1 MTADGQPACTP
12 APTLPLPTDQIDD
25 SIALALV
32 KLLGRRRFL
41 QAAAGGTAALLAA
54 ACASA
59 PAASPTAASTSAPA
73 PAPTSAAATA
83 PTSAPTA
90 AATSAPAAAATTVS
104 QPGTPTKSA
113 ATTASGAGG
122 KAPWVYVFNT
132 GSHDVTVID
141 SATNGVLATRPLSAT
156 IRWLSNEQNYW
167 DGENIWSYDFPNNK
181 LQAVVIDPKAMKVV
195 KTIDTGTL
203 GPGHSL
209 MLTPDKK
216 RAVVNAAGS
225 NVINVIDTAAG
236 QVTDKIDT
244 GKFP

>member
-12 APTLPLPTDQIDD
+12 APTLPLPTDPIDD

-41 QAAAGGTAALLAA
+41 QAAAGGTATLLAA
-54 ACASA
+54 ACAST
-59 PAASPTAASTSAPA
+59 PAASPTAAPTSAP
-73 PAPTSAAATA
+73 ATA
-83 PTSAPTA
+83 PTSAPTTASA
-90 AATSAPAAAATTVS
+90 AAVTSAPSAAATTVS
-104 QPGTPTKSA
+104 QPGSPTKPA
-113 ATTASGAGG
+113 ATTAAGASG

-141 SATNGVLATRPLSAT
+141 SATNAVLATRPLSAT

>member
-1 MTADGQPACTP
+1 MT
-12 APTLPLPTDQIDD
+12 
-25 SIALALV
+25 
-32 KLLGRRRFL
+32 LLGRRRFL
-41 QAAAGGTAALLAA
+41 RAAAGGTAALLAA
-54 ACASA
+54 ACAPA
-59 PAASPTAASTSAPA
+59 PGASPTAAPASAPTSAPA
-73 PAPTSAAATA
+73 SV
-83 PTSAPTA
+83 PTA
-90 AATSAPAAAATTVS
+90 AATSAPSAAATTVS
-104 QPGTPTKSA
+104 QPGTPTKPV
-113 ATTASGAGG
+113 ATTAAGASG

-141 SATNGVLATRPLSAT
+141 TANNGVVATRPLSAT

-167 DGENIWSYDFPNNK
+167 DGKNIWSYDFPNNK

-236 QVTDKIDT
+236 EVTDKIDT